1 MIELFVSIALS
12 LNPGDVYA
20 MSKERCGEAWASAD
34 ADGDGF
40 ITKAEGGRYL
50 AAVGAGDKSISE
62 GRLSHSDFT
71 KHCEAGLFDSF
82 FNMAAPV
89 KGANSFTER
98 EARERVLGRG
108 YRNVSQLRIDRD
120 GVWRGTAELNGIQI
134 EVAVDYKGNV
144 VPK

>member
-1 MIELFVSIALS
+1 MRMHIVGLCRTISRRMAIDAS
-12 LNPGDVYA
+12 R
-20 MSKERCGEAWASAD
+20 MSEHFAD
-34 ADGDGF
+34 FG
-40 ITKAEGGRYL
+40 KY
-50 AAVGAGDKSISE
+50 
-62 GRLSHSDFT
+62 
-71 KHCEAGLFDSF
+71 CEAGLFDSF